1 MPQLL
6 KGAGKVPPDSARAGY
21 SCVRVRAAG
30 VHISAVMEDQQ
41 FAPRILSVHCFQT
54 KGEEETL
61 VSMQQRTRTPS
72 VQEEERGRADQ
83 VTADTTIT
91 DNRS

>member
-1 MPQLL
+1 ML
-6 KGAGKVPPDSARAGY
+6 
-21 SCVRVRAAG
+21 
-30 VHISAVMEDQQ
+30 
-41 FAPRILSVHCFQT
+41 LSVHCFQT

-61 VSMQQRTRTPS
+61 VSMEQRTGTPS